1 LPNPIVSWVTM
12 LKYITPC
19 AELGCL
25 FRIRSECHG
34 VDMGHAAAA
43 RQSTW
48 RKLMAGRTDRLAEYN
63 RVIGATAM
71 GRMRPLAHRV
81 VGRELAP

>member
-1 LPNPIVSWVTM
+1 
-12 LKYITPC
+12 
-19 AELGCL
+19 
-25 FRIRSECHG
+25 
-34 VDMGHAAAA
+34 MGHAAAA